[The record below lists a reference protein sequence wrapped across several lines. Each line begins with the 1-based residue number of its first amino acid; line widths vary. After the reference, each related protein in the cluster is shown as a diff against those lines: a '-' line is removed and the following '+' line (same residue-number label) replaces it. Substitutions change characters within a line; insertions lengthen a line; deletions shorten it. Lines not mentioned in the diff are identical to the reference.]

1 MNLRFPSAAVAAC
14 TVFVFAALA
23 ADNPAGTANESSL
36 PVIIVDDVPLVDAI
50 QNLARQANLNYILDP
65 RVAAMKTNVSVRWTN
80 SSAQSALNG
89 LLIKHELTNVTSA
102 STSVSRIAP
111 LSGVVPVGPTDP
123 AKATTNATIPLLVVD
138 DAPLPEV
145 IDSLVAAAKLNVII
159 DPKAKATPAFSRP
172 ERVSFR
178 WVQITARQALMALLD
193 NYDLVLV
200 EVPSSTSARVTVKGG
215 PDTKP

>member
-1 MNLRFPSAAVAAC
+1 MNLRSSPVVIAAC
-14 TVFVFAALA
+14 SIFALAASA
-23 ADNPAGTANESSL
+23 ADNPSVISL
-36 PVIIVDDVPLVDAI
+36 DNVPLVDAI
-50 QNLARQANLNYILDP
+50 QNLARQAGLNYILDP
-65 RVAAMKTNVSVRWTN
+65 RVAGMKTNVSGRWTN

-89 LLIKHELTNVTSA
+89 LLQKHELTNVTSA

-111 LSGVVPVGPTDP
+111 LSGVVPAGPTDP
-123 AKATTNATIPLLVVD
+123 AKAATNATIPLLVVD

-200 EVPSSTSARVTVKGG
+200 EVPSSTSARVTVKGVQE
-215 PDTKP
+215 TKP